1 MNKHILIV
9 DDDGAVA
16 RLLQAALNKNGFTTT
31 VCFAGEEALLY
42 LDQSSPD
49 AAILDI
55 VLPGIDGLEVLR
67 SIRNHSRHCQIP
79 VIMLTSKDSE
89 VETVLGL
96 ELGADDY
103 LSKPVRYHELLTR
116 LKKVF
121 SRFDTKPTEKKDG
134 NAIHGLVI
142 DSLDRSVCVNGC
154 SLTLTYL
161 EFELLKLLT
170 ENTGKVFTRDNLL
183 DSLWHE
189 DQFYETRTVDVHVRR
204 LRKKLEEAGADPG
217 IIETVR
223 GVGYRMARPDS

>member
-1 MNKHILIV
+1 MNKHILVV

-16 RLLQAALNKNGFTTT
+16 KLLQAALKKNGFTTT
-31 VCFAGEEALLY
+31 VCFTGEDALQH
-42 LDQSSPD
+42 LDESSLD

-67 SIRNHSRHCQIP
+67 AIRQHGTHGQMP

-103 LSKPVRYHELLTR
+103 LNKPVRYHELLAR
-116 LKKVF
+116 LKKMLARTNETP
-121 SRFDTKPTEKKDG
+121 SKRKDSII
-134 NAIHGLVI
+134 IHGLAI
-142 DSLDRSVCVNGC
+142 DNIDRTVYVNGN

-161 EFELLKLLT
+161 EFELLILLAK
-170 ENTGKVFTRDNLL
+170 NPGKVFTRDNLL

-189 DQFYETRTVDVHVRR
+189 DQFYETRTVDVHIRR
-204 LRKKLEEAGADPG
+204 LRKKLEDADANPN

-223 GVGYRMARPDS
+223 SVGYRMTK